1 MAYNFLIGQTYNFQV
16 YPPMLG
22 NDWQNVKVT
31 SVMSYED
38 AMKQQDVTSLHIKF
52 FPYFGQPTN
61 TPNDPASYLYIKV
74 KTQSGATTI
83 LGVAWI
89 NDSTVQMVTAQTAT
103 VTIANITPQDVPK
116 IQAALA
122 ANGYNNVS
130 VAIQ

>member
-16 YPPMLG
+16 YPSVLG

-52 FPYFGQPTN
+52 YPYFGPQTN
-61 TPNDPASYLYIKV
+61 TPNDPSAYLYIKV
-74 KTQSGATTI
+74 KTQSGAVTI

-89 NDSTVQMVTAQTAT
+89 NDSSVQMVTAQTVTA
-103 VTIANITPQDVPK
+103 TIANVTPQDIPK

-122 ANGYNNVS
+122 ANGYNNVT

>member
-1 MAYNFLIGQTYNFQV
+1 MAYNFLIGQTYSFQV
-16 YPPMLG
+16 YPSVLG

-38 AMKQQDVTSLHIKF
+38 AMKQQDVTSQHIKF
-52 FPYFGQPTN
+52 YPYFGPQTN

-74 KTQSGATTI
+74 KTQSGAVTI

-89 NDSTVQMVTAQTAT
+89 NDSSVSMITAQTAT
-103 VTIANITPQDVPK
+103 VTIANVTPQDVPK
-116 IQAALA
+116 IRAALV
-122 ANGYNNVS
+122 ANGYNNVQ